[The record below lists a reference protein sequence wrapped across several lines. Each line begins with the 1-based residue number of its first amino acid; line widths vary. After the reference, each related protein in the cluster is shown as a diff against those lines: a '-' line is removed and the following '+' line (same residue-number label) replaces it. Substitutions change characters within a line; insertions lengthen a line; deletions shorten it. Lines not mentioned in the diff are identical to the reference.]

1 MTKVPAHVRRKP
13 PGAPATLAPAPTA
26 GSESSEASD
35 LAEVVANLPHL
46 PGVYRMIGGSGEV
59 LYVGKA
65 RDLKKRVASYFQKTP
80 SLDRRI
86 QLMVA
91 QVRQLET
98 TVTRS
103 ESEALLLE
111 NNLIKTFS
119 PRYNILYRDDK
130 SYPYLVLTGH
140 SFPRLCFH
148 RGALDKANRYFGPFS
163 SAGAVRD
170 SIQLMQK
177 VFRIRTCEDTVFS
190 NRSRPCLLFQIKRCT
205 GPCVGLIDAASYME
219 DVRNAELFL
228 LGRDDEVLERLEAK
242 MEQASAG
249 EDYEGAAAH
258 RDQIRTLRAVR
269 QKQFVSSDKARD
281 LDIVALVAEA
291 GIICV
296 NLVSVRAGQHRGD
309 KSFFPEHA
317 EGYDAGHALEAFLAQ
332 HYLNRDVPP
341 LILVN
346 HQIDTVA
353 LERLLGEQA
362 GHLVQIAAATA
373 GDRRVWLS
381 MAQTNARVAIQQA
394 VHMQSTQE
402 ARLLALQ
409 QVLGLPASASRLECF
424 DISHTSGEATVGSC
438 VVYED
443 GGMKK
448 SEYRRYNVHGV
459 KPGDDYGAIHEV
471 LDRRYRKVVAGEGK
485 VPDLILIDGGKGQV
499 STARETLE
507 ELGLGSV
514 ALIGVAKGEERK
526 PGMEQLIL
534 PGRDVPLRLPPD
546 HPALHLIQQVR
557 DEAHRFA
564 ITGHRNRRGRA
575 RRTSV
580 LEAIVGIGAKRRQKL
595 LARFGGLRGLV
606 AASLDEIAQ
615 VEGISRA
622 LAERIYQQL
631 H

>member
-1 MTKVPAHVRRKP
+1 MTKVPAHVRHKA
-13 PGAPATLAPAPTA
+13 PGALATPASALAAP
-26 GSESSEASD
+26 SEPNEASD
-35 LAEVVANLPHL
+35 LAQVVASLPHL
-46 PGVYRMIGGSGEV
+46 PGVYRMISGSGEV

-65 RDLKKRVASYFQKTP
+65 RDLKKRVASYFQKTA
-80 SLDRRI
+80 SLERRMH
-86 QLMVA
+86 LMVA
-91 QVRQLET
+91 QVRRLET

-140 SFPRLCFH
+140 SFPRLGFH

-177 VFRIRTCEDTVFS
+177 VFRIRTCEDSVFS

-205 GPCVGLIDAASYME
+205 GPCVGLIGAQAYME
-219 DVRNAELFL
+219 DVHNAELFL

-242 MEQASAG
+242 MEQASAAQ
-249 EDYEGAAAH
+249 DYEGAAAH
-258 RDQIRTLRAVR
+258 RDQIRALRGVR

-281 LDIVALVAEA
+281 VDIAALAAEG
-291 GIICV
+291 GIVCV
-296 NLVSVRAGQHRGD
+296 NLVSVRSGQHRGD

-317 EGYDAGHALEAFLAQ
+317 EGYAAGQALEAFLAQ
-332 HYLNRDVPP
+332 HYLNREVPP

-346 HQIDTVA
+346 HPVDAQA
-353 LERLLGEQA
+353 LEQLLGEQA
-362 GHLVQIAAATA
+362 GHPVQIAEATA
-373 GDRRVWLS
+373 GERRVWLS
-381 MAQTNARVAIQQA
+381 MAETNARVAIQQA

-409 QVLGLPASASRLECF
+409 QVLGLPSSTSRLECF
-424 DISHTSGEATVGSC
+424 DISHTFGEATVGSC
-438 VVYED
+438 VVYEQ

-448 SEYRRYNVHGV
+448 SEYRRYNVRGV
-459 KPGDDYGAIHEV
+459 AAGDDYGAIREV

-499 STARETLE
+499 SSARETLE

-514 ALIGVAKGEERK
+514 MLVGVAKGEERK

-534 PGRDVPLRLPPD
+534 SERAETLRLPPD

-580 LEAIVGIGAKRRQKL
+580 LEAIAGVGAKRRQRL

-606 AASLDEIAQ
+606 AASVDEIAQ

-622 LAERIYQQL
+622 LAGRIYQQL

>member
-1 MTKVPAHVRRKP
+1 MTKIPAHVRRKP
-13 PGAPATLAPAPTA
+13 PGAPATPASAPTA
-26 GSESSEASD
+26 GSEASEALD
-35 LAEVVANLPHL
+35 LAELVANLPHL
-46 PGVYRMIGGSGEV
+46 PGAYRMIGGSGEV

-65 RDLKKRVASYFQKTP
+65 RDLKKRVASYFQKTA

-86 QLMVA
+86 QVMLA
-91 QVRQLET
+91 QVRRLET

-140 SFPRLCFH
+140 SFPRLGFH

-219 DVRNAELFL
+219 DVHNTELFL

-249 EDYEGAAAH
+249 QDYEGAGAY
-258 RDQIRTLRAVR
+258 RDQIRALRAVR

-281 LDIVALVAEA
+281 LDIAALVAEA

-296 NLVSVRAGQHRGD
+296 NLVSIRAGQHRGD

-317 EGYDAGHALEAFLAQ
+317 EGYAAGQALEAFLAQ
-332 HYLNRDVPP
+332 HYLSRDVPP

-346 HQIDTVA
+346 HQIDAVA
-353 LERLLGEQA
+353 LEQLLGEQA
-362 GHLVQIAAATA
+362 GHPVQIAAASA
-373 GDRRVWLS
+373 GERRVWLS
-381 MAQTNARVAIQQA
+381 MAETNARVAIRQA
-394 VHMQSTQE
+394 VHMQATQE
-402 ARLLALQ
+402 VRLLALQ
-409 QVLGLPASASRLECF
+409 QVLGLTASASRLECF
-424 DISHTSGEATVGSC
+424 DISHTFGEATVGSC

-448 SEYRRYNVHGV
+448 SEYRRYNVRGV
-459 KPGDDYGAIHEV
+459 LPGDDYGAIREV

-499 STARETLE
+499 STARGTLE

-514 ALIGVAKGEERK
+514 MLVGVAKGEERK

-534 PGRDVPLRLPPD
+534 PARDEPLRLPPD

-580 LEAIVGIGAKRRQKL
+580 LEAITGIGAKRRQKL
-595 LARFGGLRGLV
+595 LARFGGLRGLI
-606 AASLDEIAQ
+606 AASVDEITQ

>member
-98 TVTRS
+98 TVARS

-140 SFPRLCFH
+140 SFPRLGFH

-317 EGYDAGHALEAFLAQ
+317 EGYDAGQALEAFLAQ

-507 ELGLGSV
+507 ELGLGGLMLV
-514 ALIGVAKGEERK
+514 GVAKGEERK

-534 PGRDVPLRLPPD
+534 PGREEPLRLPPD